1 MYTIAG
7 IWRPIEWC
15 SSNAKALYG
24 IFTVLIL
31 CSLYFLMLTQ
41 FMDIV
46 FVIDNM
52 DDFTMNSLIF
62 VSMISVC
69 CKATLIVV
77 RRNAIIKLTEILL
90 KEPCKPRDADEVAIQ
105 GKVDEFIR

>member
-1 MYTIAG
+1 MYTIGG

-15 SSNAKALYG
+15 SKGIKMLYS
-24 IFTVLIL
+24 IFTASIL
-31 CSLYFLMLTQ
+31 SSLYFLMLTQ

-46 FVIDNM
+46 LVIDNM
-52 DDFTMNSLIF
+52 DDFTMNSFIF
-62 VSMISVC
+62 ATIIAVC
-69 CKATLIVV
+69 CKATVIVL

-105 GKVDEFIR
+105 RKVDEFIK